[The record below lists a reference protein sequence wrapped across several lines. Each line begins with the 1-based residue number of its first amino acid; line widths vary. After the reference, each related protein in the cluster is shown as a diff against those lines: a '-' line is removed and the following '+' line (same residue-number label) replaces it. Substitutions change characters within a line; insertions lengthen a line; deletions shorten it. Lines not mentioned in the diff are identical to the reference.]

1 MFQQISLSGQRP
13 GRGTM
18 RMLFG
23 SLLVAAAAVA
33 VQPSFAA
40 GGDHHR
46 GGSGHGE
53 MSSGGSRH
61 MGKMLDK
68 VDATEAQR
76 AQIKQI
82 HEAAK
87 VDMKPLREAGRS
99 LRERSSQLLNS
110 PNAVDRGAAE
120 SLRLEMMALHDQV
133 SKRRLDAMLAV
144 ADVLTPEQRAKIG
157 EMRAKR
163 GDHMRKRMERHH
175 GEAAPKS

>member
-1 MFQQISLSGQRP
+1 MSQQISLSGQRP
-13 GRGTM
+13 GRGTV

-23 SLLVAAAAVA
+23 SLLVAAAAIA

-46 GGSGHGE
+46 GGPGHGE
-53 MSSGGSRH
+53 MFGGGSRH
-61 MGKMLDK
+61 MGKMLDM
-68 VDATEAQR
+68 VDATDAQR

-82 HEAAK
+82 HEAAAA
-87 VDMKPLREAGRS
+87 DMKPLHDAGRS
-99 LRERSSQLLNS
+99 LRDRSRQLLIS

-120 SLRLEMMALHDQV
+120 SLRLEMLALHDKV

-157 EMRAKR
+157 EMMAKR
-163 GDHMRKRMERHH
+163 GDRMRKRMEKHN
-175 GEAAPKS
+175 GEAASKS